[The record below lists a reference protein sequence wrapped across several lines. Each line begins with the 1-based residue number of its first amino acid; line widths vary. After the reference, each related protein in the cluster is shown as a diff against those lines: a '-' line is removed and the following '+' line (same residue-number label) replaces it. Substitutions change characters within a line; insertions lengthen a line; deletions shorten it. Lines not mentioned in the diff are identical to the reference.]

1 MSQSPVSPP
10 APSLHPLPGRR
21 EEIYFVVMMRARSQ
35 ALTLDILGHVRKNK
49 IEKRDDREEYDIFE
63 LERTFRI
70 LKFNF
75 IKKSNS

>member
-1 MSQSPVSPP
+1 
-10 APSLHPLPGRR
+10 
-21 EEIYFVVMMRARSQ
+21 MMRARSQ
-35 ALTLDILGHVRKNK
+35 ALTLDIFGHVRKNK